1 MGHAGERRAQA
12 MTLCETLEVARQLPP
27 VCKEGIT
34 QLNKNLCYS
43 GEKKTVGPLSRAP
56 SFALFS

>member
-1 MGHAGERRAQA
+1 
-12 MTLCETLEVARQLPP
+12 MTLCETLEEAQQLPP
-27 VCKEGIT
+27 VRKEGIT